1 MLVIEDTERFT
12 GSERYSDESYQHR
25 IDVVD
30 STDSYVIAQG

>member
-1 MLVIEDTERFT
+1 MLMFEDTERFT
-12 GSERYSDESYQHR
+12 GSERYGDESYQHT